1 MGKKALDLRV
11 QRVKII
17 NAAEANAEIYVLG
30 YCIDDSIGTVEDL
43 LDPRLL
49 TGKIEENI
57 NDGDEMTLGPGGIL
71 CYSKH
76 DDDVPKFLSWAITVY
91 ESDHGVRD
99 FGAALEQ
106 VGGDKRFQT
115 MASVAAG
122 LLSGGTAAAL
132 AGIAGEILGIV
143 GSVLQLDRD
152 DQLFM
157 VQDCYDAYL
166 DSTGPKTIRNVV
178 KSNENVKLVYK
189 LRHLDKP

>member
-17 NAAEANAEIYVLG
+17 NATEANAEIYVLG
-30 YCIDDSIGTVEDL
+30 YCIDDSTKKAADL

-49 TGKIEENI
+49 TSKIEANI

-76 DDDVPKFLSWAITVY
+76 NKDVPQFLSWAIAVY

-99 FGAALEQ
+99 FGAALQQ
-106 VGGDKRFQT
+106 VGKDKRFQT
-115 MASVAAG
+115 MTSVAAG

-132 AGIAGEILGIV
+132 AGIAGEVLGII
-143 GSVLQLDRD
+143 GSALQLDRD

-157 VQDCYDAYL
+157 VQDCYDVYL

-178 KSNENVKLVYK
+178 KNNEYVKLAYK